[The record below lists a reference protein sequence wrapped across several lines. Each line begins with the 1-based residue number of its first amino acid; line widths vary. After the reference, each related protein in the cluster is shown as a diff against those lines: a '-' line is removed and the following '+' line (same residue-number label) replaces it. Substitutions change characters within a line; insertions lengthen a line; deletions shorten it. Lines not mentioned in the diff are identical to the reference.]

1 VKVIILV
8 CCYYLILGRKIYL
21 GKKQAKRKRFLK
33 RMKSRGKWKH
43 GRSNVEK
50 VRRLEEARA
59 LARARANTNTQPSRD
74 RFTLQ
79 HFNIETQED
88 NSLEILKKYL
98 ET

>member
-1 VKVIILV
+1 
-8 CCYYLILGRKIYL
+8 L

-59 LARARANTNTQPSRD
+59 LARARALSADSKGLSKTD
-74 RFTLQ
+74 V
-79 HFNIETQED
+79 
-88 NSLEILKKYL
+88 YL
-98 ET
+98 E

>member
-1 VKVIILV
+1 M
-8 CCYYLILGRKIYL
+8 

-59 LARARANTNTQPSRD
+59 LARARA
-74 RFTLQ
+74 
-79 HFNIETQED
+79 I
-88 NSLEILKKYL
+88 
-98 ET
+98 